1 MKKQPNFLTYLLAVF
16 LLYMSACT
24 PFAHY
29 VDLESNPVY
38 GTELGL
44 EKSRILY
51 MDDFANVESGW
62 QTRSNDAGSSISYL
76 HQGLR
81 FVVNEEFTDF
91 WSIQN
96 IIIADVQL
104 AVDASRVS
112 GPDDNVYG
120 LICRYTEE
128 NNYYA
133 FVISSDGYY
142 AILKMLD
149 GNLSILTGNHMD
161 FHDAINQGRGTNRIR
176 ADCISDELSLFV
188 NNTLLET
195 VIDKDISEGRI
206 GLVAGTKEE
215 PGAIILFDN
224 FILYQP

>member
-1 MKKQPNFLTYLLAVF
+1 MNKRFPPFVF
-16 LLYMSACT
+16 LFTVFLFHLTACT
-24 PFAHY
+24 PFDKY
-29 VDLESNPVY
+29 VDLESNLVY
-38 GTELGL
+38 GTEPGL

-51 MDDFANVESGW
+51 MDDFSDTESGW
-62 QTRSNDAGSSISYL
+62 QTRSDDAGSSISYQ

-81 FVVNEEFTDF
+81 FVVNEQFTDF

-96 IIIADVQL
+96 IIIADVQI

-120 LICRYTEE
+120 LICRYSEE
-128 NNYYA
+128 NDYYA

-149 GNLSILTGNHMD
+149 GNLSILTGSHMD
-161 FHDAINQGRGTNRIR
+161 FHDVINQGRATNRIR
-176 ADCISDELSLFV
+176 ADCIDNELSLYV
-188 NNTLLET
+188 NNELLESVT
-195 VIDKDISEGRI
+195 DNDLSEGRI
-206 GLVAGTKEE
+206 GMLAGTKAE
-215 PGAIILFDN
+215 PGVVILFDN